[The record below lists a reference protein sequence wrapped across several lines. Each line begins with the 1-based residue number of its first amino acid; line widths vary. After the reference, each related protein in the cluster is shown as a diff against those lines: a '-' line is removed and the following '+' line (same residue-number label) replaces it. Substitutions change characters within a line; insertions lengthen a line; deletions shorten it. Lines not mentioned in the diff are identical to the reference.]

1 MRHYVALILA
11 IGLAA
16 CTEQPADEP
25 MYKTAKADRRTIEVS
40 VSSSGI
46 VEPLATVEVKSKA
59 SGEVLDVMVEVG
71 DHVERDTLLVRI
83 DPRTGKLARAG
94 DSEAIFE
101 YFHSDRAPNALA
113 EAGGK
118 TSAQAT
124 PGRQGEPAA
133 QVTKKLF

>member
-1 MRHYVALILA
+1 MRHYLPLFLV

-16 CTEQPADEP
+16 CTEQPADDP
-25 MYKTAKADRRTIEVS
+25 MYETAKADRRTIEVS

-83 DPRTGKLARAG
+83 DPRTVRNDLAPRASG
-94 DSEAIFE
+94 SSRRR
-101 YFHSDRAPNALA
+101 HSSFDAG
-113 EAGGK
+113 EGGK
-118 TSAQAT
+118 GQ
-124 PGRQGEPAA
+124 GRVAIETFSGSVTIEPRD
-133 QVTKKLF
+133 